1 MSLLAVMTSHQ
12 SLTLATLDAFERG
25 IPLVTSRAADIAAY
39 RSRLGIPSV
48 IEPIKGFRRG

>member
-1 MSLLAVMTSHQ
+1 MTSHQ